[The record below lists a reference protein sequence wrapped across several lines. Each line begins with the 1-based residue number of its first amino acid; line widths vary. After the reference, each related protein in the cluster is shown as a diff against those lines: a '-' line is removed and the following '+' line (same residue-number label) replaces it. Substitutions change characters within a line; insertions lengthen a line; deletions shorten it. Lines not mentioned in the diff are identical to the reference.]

1 MKIKRIL
8 LPTDFSKTA
17 NLALEQAIILAVK
30 YNAEL
35 VVLHARLI
43 HEDDPS
49 QLPEKLAY
57 LEIAED
63 RIEGELYKYIK
74 SCTDRVS
81 EIEIQHEVIRGYS
94 AHSAILSYLNEHQF
108 DLIVMG
114 SHGRSNLEHL
124 LLGSVAEKIV
134 RYAPCPVL
142 TISREA
148 HIKKEFQKIV
158 VPFDFSAHAL
168 TALHTA
174 IKLVDGHAEI
184 EMLYVFEKDIHP
196 ALYTWSVAS
205 ALDMLPHVRQKAL
218 SKMDE
223 MIRDLPKGNYSFKK
237 IIVEGV
243 AHKKISEHVNQ
254 SDADLVIM
262 ATHGL
267 VGLDRFLLGSTTE
280 HVIRAVHRPILTVKE
295 KNII

>member
-1 MKIKRIL
+1 MNIKRIL

-17 NLALEQAIILAVK
+17 NLALEQAIILAAK
-30 YNAEL
+30 YEAEL

-63 RIEGELYKYIK
+63 QIEGELYKYIK
-74 SCTDRVS
+74 GCTDRAS
-81 EIEIQHEVIRGYS
+81 ERNIQHEVIRGYS
-94 AHSAILSYLNEHQF
+94 AHSAILGYLNEHHF
-108 DLIVMG
+108 DLIVLG
-114 SHGRSNLEHL
+114 THGRSNLEHL

-148 HIKKEFQKIV
+148 QVKKEFQKVV
-158 VPFDFSAHAL
+158 VPFDFSAHAM
-168 TALHTA
+168 TALRTA
-174 IKLVDGHAEI
+174 IEVADDQAEI
-184 EMLYVFEKDIHP
+184 EMLYVFEKDVHP
-196 ALYTWSVAS
+196 ALYAWDIAS
-205 ALDMLPHVRQKAL
+205 ALEMLPDVRQKAE

-223 MIRDLPKGNYSFKK
+223 LILELPEGNYSLKK
-237 IIVEGV
+237 IIEEGV
-243 AHKKISEHVNQ
+243 AHKEISKHVNQ

-262 ATHGL
+262 ATQGL
-267 VGLDRFLLGSTTE
+267 VGIDRFLLGSTTE
-280 HVIRAVHRPILTVKE
+280 QVIRAVHRPILTVKE